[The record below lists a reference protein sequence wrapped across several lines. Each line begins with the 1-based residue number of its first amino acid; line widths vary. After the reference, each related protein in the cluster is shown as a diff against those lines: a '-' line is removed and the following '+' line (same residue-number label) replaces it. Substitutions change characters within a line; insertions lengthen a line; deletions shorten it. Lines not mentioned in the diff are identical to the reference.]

1 MLCPNRG
8 PFFFGL
14 QANIF
19 YFNKVFQ
26 LFDSLDADRDHRL
39 DMDEFGDG
47 IELLGLGLS
56 ERDTERE
63 YIIMD
68 KNGKGHVLFDEFS
81 VWYTMK
87 VAPHREIVDSTAQF
101 VARPTKR
108 KPKPTLSKAARQMVR
123 DFDALE
129 AEFVGIATDPARLQQ
144 VWDQMNATGGSTLS
158 LMEIT
163 TWCYG
168 RYPLLNNKPA
178 LMRAYK
184 QTCLKEGGNG
194 DAYIDP
200 QEFPMLIVRDRSTFN
215 IRVGPSAVVVSH
227 LGV

>member
-1 MLCPNRG
+1 MVTSEQRA
-8 PFFFGL
+8 L
-14 QANIF
+14 QHAF
-19 YFNKVFQ
+19 
-26 LFDSLDADRDHRL
+26 A
-39 DMDEFGDG
+39 
-47 IELLGLGLS
+47 
-56 ERDTERE
+56 
-63 YIIMD
+63 
-68 KNGKGHVLFDEFS
+68 
-81 VWYTMK
+81 
-87 VAPHREIVDSTAQF
+87 
-101 VARPTKR
+101 
-108 KPKPTLSKAARQMVR
+108 
-123 DFDALE
+123 ALE

-200 QEFPMLIVRDRSTFN
+200 QEFPMLIVRGRSTLN